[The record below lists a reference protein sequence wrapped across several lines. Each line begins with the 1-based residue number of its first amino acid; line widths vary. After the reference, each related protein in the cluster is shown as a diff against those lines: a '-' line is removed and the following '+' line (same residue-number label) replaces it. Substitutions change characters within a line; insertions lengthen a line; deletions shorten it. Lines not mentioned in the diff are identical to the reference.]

1 MIDEVFVYAL
11 STCPWCRK
19 TKQWFDDSRIEYEAV
34 DVDKLSGD
42 EQDAAADKAYELSG
56 GRRFPVVVI
65 NGEVVVGY
73 NPDKFLQ
80 HLRSWGGGG

>member
-1 MIDEVFVYAL
+1 MLDTVFVYAL

-19 TKQWFDDSRIEYEAV
+19 TRQWFDDSKIPYEWVEV
-34 DVDKLSGD
+34 DQLPPD
-42 EQDAAADKAYELSG
+42 EQDQAADKAYELSG

-73 NPDKFLQ
+73 SPDKFLE
-80 HLRSWGGGG
+80 HLKGWGGGA